1 MLMEVEIKRRRWIYN
16 ILEVESTELG
26 NELDVR
32 VNRREEIKNYQ
43 FISLAINFNSFDVYR
58 MCLVF
63 FWFQLK

>member
-26 NELDVR
+26 DELDVR

-43 FISLAINFNSFDVYR
+43 FISLAINFNSFDVYQ